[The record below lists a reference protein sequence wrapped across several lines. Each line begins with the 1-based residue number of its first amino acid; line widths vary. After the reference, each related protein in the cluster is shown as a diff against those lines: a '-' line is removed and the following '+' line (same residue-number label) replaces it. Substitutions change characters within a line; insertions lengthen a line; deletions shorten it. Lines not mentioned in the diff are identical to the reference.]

1 VSLRKWTLNLESLV
15 SGKIAD
21 QHADASTISPQRR
34 QIYNLLAWLCFGLGF
49 LGMVLPL
56 MPTTVFWICATWL
69 WLRSSPKRVRFLV
82 EHPRFGPSIRG
93 FLERGEICR
102 TGKTA
107 AIGSM
112 AVSWSIW
119 YGLAAPG
126 PVLASSVAAILGLVA
141 IWIWTR
147 PDGPKPVPKTTVQVT
162 LDLGT
167 LARAEGA
174 SKSPGNPAG

>member
-1 VSLRKWTLNLESLV
+1 MHGNIPECTPDK
-15 SGKIAD
+15 
-21 QHADASTISPQRR
+21 TISPRRR

-82 EHPRFGPSIRG
+82 EHPRFGASIRG

-112 AVSWSIW
+112 AVSWSVW

-126 PVLASSVAAILGLVA
+126 FILAVVVAVILGLVA
-141 IWIWTR
+141 LWIGTR
-147 PDGPKPVPKTTVQVT
+147 PEGPKPQPVWNRGTVTVT
-162 LDLGT
+162 LQPLPHKHEKIHRPPSIDDPL
-167 LARAEGA
+167 
-174 SKSPGNPAG
+174 

>member
-1 VSLRKWTLNLESLV
+1 MRGNIPEQNLSVPSVGLR
-15 SGKIAD
+15 
-21 QHADASTISPQRR
+21 RR
-34 QIYNLLAWLCFGLGF
+34 RVYNLLGWLCFGLGF

-82 EHPRFGPSIRG
+82 EHPRFGESIRG
-93 FLERGEICR
+93 FLERGEMCR

-112 AVSWSIW
+112 AISWSIW
-119 YGLAAPG
+119 YGLATPG
-126 PVLASSVAAILGLVA
+126 PVLALSVATILGSVA
-141 IWIWTR
+141 LWIGTR
-147 PDGPKPVPKTTVQVT
+147 PEGPKPQTQVRVS

-167 LARAEGA
+167 FSRAQNSA
-174 SKSPGNPAG
+174 KSSGNPPS

>member
-1 VSLRKWTLNLESLV
+1 MHGNL
-15 SGKIAD
+15 SGPSP
-21 QHADASTISPQRR
+21 STPRLSQRR
-34 QIYNLLAWLCFGLGF
+34 RQVYNLLGWLCFGLGF

-69 WLRSSPKRVRFLV
+69 WLRSSPKRVGFLV

-112 AVSWSIW
+112 AISWSVW
-119 YGLAAPG
+119 YGLATPG
-126 PVLASSVAAILGLVA
+126 PVLALSVAAILGLVA
-141 IWIWTR
+141 LWIGTR
-147 PDGPKPVPKTTVQVT
+147 DEGPKPQTQVQVT
-162 LDLGT
+162 LDLSPV
-167 LARAEGA
+167 ARPRAPLT
-174 SKSPGNPAG
+174 SKRNTPD